1 MNNSEF
7 ESILAEVVSSLKR
20 AGYDPYEQINGYL
33 KTGNDLFITRSGNA
47 REKIQK
53 LDKQELERY
62 LNTMQS

>member
-47 REKIQK
+47 REKDWSVI
-53 LDKQELERY
+53 
-62 LNTMQS
+62 